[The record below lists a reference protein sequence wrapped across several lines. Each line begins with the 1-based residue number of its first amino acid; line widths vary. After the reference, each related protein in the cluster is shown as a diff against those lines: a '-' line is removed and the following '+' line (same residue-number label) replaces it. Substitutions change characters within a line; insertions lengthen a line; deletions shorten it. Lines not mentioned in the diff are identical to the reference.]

1 MVTRTASYHRSLGLS
16 QAMCTSDFVFT
27 AVACNTLGNTNY
39 RQVWVSARFDKA
51 VAALPDP
58 CYALGDAA
66 HGPSDNMLV
75 PYVGSNLTPSRG
87 TFTKTAAAI
96 RAVVRLRNFL
106 RRRRADTLVGG
117 VEMNGPTRDE
127 NVMLSNDAF
136 GTPPSG
142 RPPTT
147 QSFLRE
153 SLCREI
159 ALRTLVRPI
168 HNVERNRSQ
177 RNVPGTEDHEA

>member
-75 PYVGSNLTPSRG
+75 PYVCLLYTSPS
-87 TFTKTAAAI
+87 
-96 RAVVRLRNFL
+96 
-106 RRRRADTLVGG
+106 
-117 VEMNGPTRDE
+117 PRDKRQSR
-127 NVMLSNDAF
+127 M
-136 GTPPSG
+136 PS
-142 RPPTT
+142 
-147 QSFLRE
+147 S
-153 SLCREI
+153 
-159 ALRTLVRPI
+159 A
-168 HNVERNRSQ
+168 
-177 RNVPGTEDHEA
+177 